1 MSQRR
6 ANGVAMFLVG
16 LGLAATG
23 LHWLV
28 TPITH
33 PGASTA
39 RVVAVWLQLAT
50 GVALAIA
57 GQRRDRRDRQAL
69 ESSYHALAAVTE
81 LGLAGALLTGTAGHW
96 LITPAAHPAAPLWH
110 FTFVWGQAAI
120 GLGLVV
126 AAGRRASLE
135 AAT

>member
-1 MSQRR
+1 
-6 ANGVAMFLVG
+6 MFLVG

-28 TPITH
+28 TPTAH

-39 RVVAVWLQLAT
+39 LVLAVWLQLAIGAT
-50 GVALAIA
+50 LAIA
-57 GQRRDRRDRQAL
+57 GHRRDRRDRQAL
-69 ESSYHALAAVTE
+69 GASYHPLAAAAAS
-81 LGLAGALLTGTAGHW
+81 GLAGALLTGTAGHW

-110 FTFVWGQAAI
+110 FVVVWGQAAL

-126 AAGRRASLE
+126 AASRRASLK